1 VLACQELVELVTD
14 YLEGALSPDRH
25 REVHEHLLECADCL
39 RYLGQVQLTS
49 RLLAQLPTPE
59 LSDEF
64 STKLAQAAAADAPP
78 VGAPNVPA
86 EPLSDGL
93 PASTRSDQPGE
104 RRDPAG

>member
-14 YLEGALSPDRH
+14 YLEGALSRDRH

-64 STKLAQAAAADAPP
+64 STELARALRADPP
-78 VGAPNVPA
+78 SAGAPT
-86 EPLSDGL
+86 D
-93 PASTRSDQPGE
+93 STGP
-104 RRDPAG
+104 

>member
-14 YLEGALSPDRH
+14 YLEGALSPDRYL
-25 REVHEHLLECADCL
+25 EVHEHLRECADCL

-64 STKLAQAAAADAPP
+64 STELAQASRADPP
-78 VGAPNVPA
+78 PDRNAH
-86 EPLSDGL
+86 
-93 PASTRSDQPGE
+93 
-104 RRDPAG
+104 